1 MSEIRVMPLPDVCGK
16 WLHDS
21 SKYPDV
27 IKIPMRDGK
36 VIRYRIDIDQPH
48 PQLLEAIENIRNMK
62 RAGDAATSTGPV
74 VDEKHPNSLYHQ
86 TKRDATR
93 QNDNERW

>member
-1 MSEIRVMPLPDVCGK
+1 MSEIRVMPLPKVHGT
-16 WLHDS
+16 WIHDS

-27 IKIPMRDGK
+27 VRIPMSDGK
-36 VIRYRIDIDQPH
+36 VIRYRIDIEQPH

-74 VDEKHPNSLYHQ
+74 VDEKHPDSLYHQ
-86 TKRDATR
+86 TKRYATIHK
-93 QNDNERW
+93 DNER